1 MESSAGYNIA
11 LFIRYLHVLSGIFW
25 IGLLYF
31 FNVVNVQTMKA
42 LDGATKGKLVPIL
55 MPRALAWFRWAALAT
70 FIFGVLLL
78 FSPSV
83 YASPSQW
90 DWKIQTGVTLATIMF
105 LNVWGIIWRC
115 QKKVI
120 AMTAAAAASGTAPPP
135 EMAKLARTAYLAS
148 RTNFWLSF
156 PMLWFMIWAAHS

>member
-1 MESSAGYNIA
+1 MESTAGYNIA

-31 FNVVNVQTMKA
+31 FNVVNVQTMKQ

-55 MPRALAWFRWAALAT
+55 MPRALAWFRYAALAT
-70 FIFGVLLL
+70 FVFGLALL
-78 FSPSV
+78 FSPAV
-83 YASPSQW
+83 YASPRMW
-90 DWKIQTGVTLATIMF
+90 DWKILTGVTLATIMF
-105 LNVWGIIWRC
+105 LNVWGLIWPN
-115 QKKVI
+115 QKRII
-120 AMTAAAAASGTAPPP
+120 AMTAAAAASGTPAPP
-135 EMAKLARTAYLAS
+135 EMAKLARVAYLAS

>member
-1 MESSAGYNIA
+1 MDPMTGNTIA
-11 LFIRYLHVLSGIFW
+11 TFVRFLHVLSGIFW

-31 FNVVNVQTMKA
+31 FNVVNVPTMKA
-42 LDGATKGKLVPIL
+42 LDAATKGKVVPIL
-55 MPRALAWFRWAALAT
+55 MPRALAWFRYAALAT
-70 FIFGVLLL
+70 FLFGVALL

-83 YASPSQW
+83 YGSPAQW
-90 DWKIQTGVTLATIMF
+90 DWKIMTGVGLATIMF